1 MSDEIIDFDD
11 EAINAIYIHLGS
23 TDDAAYLADNAI
35 MSRLPFIIRA
45 DDPTTLEAALRY
57 YQGRLIVDTR
67 CDIDKKT
74 LLQLTKKY
82 GAVVY

>member
-1 MSDEIIDFDD
+1 
-11 EAINAIYIHLGS
+11 
-23 TDDAAYLADNAI
+23 

-67 CDIDKKT
+67 CDIDEKT